1 MQERKVTIEDTEG
14 AMKAIAD
21 IRVKVEHGATV
32 DDINA
37 AFESHQYP
45 DLENAESQMAMVSV
59 IEKVG
64 QSAIVHEVLAQE
76 CTGKKEVDLEAVGLK
91 AFVSTLASNSTK
103 VDEIITQFEP
113 EDFEEDV
120 AQNKL
125 VKLADEARVCDV
137 AAKPEEV
144 SEVFLISFL

>member
-1 MQERKVTIEDTEG
+1 MGETHPRAAMPSQEKPKESPKLKRVKKKKERKVTIEDTEG

-113 EDFEEDV
+113 
-120 AQNKL
+120 
-125 VKLADEARVCDV
+125 
-137 AAKPEEV
+137 
-144 SEVFLISFL
+144 